1 MIYTKDL
8 IKLLKGIGRTIK
20 ENKSEKMSD
29 IHSVFEKVNLN
40 NEFLCGTNKYKNLGI
55 KIIYLIRNSNRKEK
69 VSTNCLNEIFDIS
82 EEEIM
87 RVKCEYDNSE
97 INKDNLLFDEE
108 DNELDDS
115 EREKLINGEYIRGN
129 MNIKYH
135 NNPLYKP
142 ITKYENKLIV
152 EVLIII
158 SEYISELIH
167 DIGNVENEEIIIN
180 LRIFGDYRN
189 MMFVLL
195 MIFIYKIIF

>member
-40 NEFLCGTNKYKNLGI
+40 NEFLCGMNKYKNLGI

-87 RVKCEYDNSE
+87 RVKCEYDNGE

-108 DNELDDS
+108 DSELDDS
-115 EREKLINGEYIRGN
+115 EREKLVNGEYIRGN

-195 MIFIYKIIF
+195 MIFIYKLIF

>member
-108 DNELDDS
+108 DSELDDS

>member
-40 NEFLCGTNKYKNLGI
+40 NEFLCGMGKYKNLGI

-108 DNELDDS
+108 DSELDDS

-195 MIFIYKIIF
+195 MIFIYKLIF